1 MPVRARRRPG
11 SPTTFGIPAISTGDI
26 FRANIKN
33 ETPLGLQVKEVLASG
48 GYVTDEI
55 TNAIVRDRLF
65 EDDAE
70 QGFLLDGF
78 PRTAAQ
84 VETLDAILAEHGHQL
99 EAVLELTV
107 DDEAVVQ
114 RLLKRAE
121 IEGREDDTEEVI
133 RERQAIYRRETA
145 PLTEVYSARGL
156 LRAGRRHGFGR
167 RGLHPHLRGPRRGC
181 SLLMFGRS
189 RIDTKT
195 PDQILRMRKA
205 GLVVGQTL
213 QLMAQTVRPGMTTKQ
228 LDELAEE
235 HIRGCGATP
244 SFLGYHGFTGSLC
257 TSVND
262 EVVHGIPGRAGAG
275 RG

>member
-1 MPVRARRRPG
+1 MRLIILGPPG
-11 SPTTFGIPAISTGDI
+11 AGKGTQAAKIASTFGIPAISTGDI

-55 TNAIVRDRLF
+55 TNEIVRDRLF

-84 VETLDAILAEHGHQL
+84 VETLDAILAEHGHAL

-107 DDEAVVQ
+107 DSEAVVQ

-145 PLTEVYSARGL
+145 PLTDVYSDRGL
-156 LRAGRRHGFGR
+156 LVQV
-167 RGLHPHLRGPRRGC
+167 
-181 SLLMFGRS
+181 
-189 RIDTKT
+189 D
-195 PDQILRMRKA
+195 
-205 GLVVGQTL
+205 
-213 QLMAQTVRPGMTTKQ
+213 GM
-228 LDELAEE
+228 
-235 HIRGCGATP
+235 
-244 SFLGYHGFTGSLC
+244 GS
-257 TSVND
+257 VD
-262 EVVHGIPGRAGAG
+262 EVFDRISAALAGVA
-275 RG
+275 RS

>member
-1 MPVRARRRPG
+1 MRLIILGPPG
-11 SPTTFGIPAISTGDI
+11 AGKGTQASKIATTFGIPAISTGDI

-55 TNAIVRDRLF
+55 TNAVVRDRLF

-84 VETLDAILAEHGHQL
+84 VETLDAILAEHGHAL

-145 PLTEVYSARGL
+145 PLTDVYSARGL
-156 LRAGRRHGFGR
+156 LVQVDGMG
-167 RGLHPHLRGPRRGC
+167 
-181 SLLMFGRS
+181 
-189 RIDTKT
+189 
-195 PDQILRMRKA
+195 
-205 GLVVGQTL
+205 
-213 QLMAQTVRPGMTTKQ
+213 TV
-228 LDELAEE
+228 DEVFER
-235 HIRGCGATP
+235 IRGALDGAAR
-244 SFLGYHGFTGSLC
+244 
-257 TSVND
+257 V
-262 EVVHGIPGRAGAG
+262 
-275 RG
+275 

>member
-1 MPVRARRRPG
+1 MRLIILGPPG
-11 SPTTFGIPAISTGDI
+11 AGKGTQAAKIADTFGIPAISTGDI

-78 PRTAAQ
+78 PRTSTQ
-84 VETLDAILAEHGHQL
+84 VETLDAILAEHGHAL
-99 EAVLELTV
+99 GAVLELTV
-107 DDEAVVQ
+107 DEEAVVQ

-156 LRAGRRHGFGR
+156 LVQVDGMGSVDDVFTRISDALEGVA
-167 RGLHPHLRGPRRGC
+167 
-181 SLLMFGRS
+181 RS
-189 RIDTKT
+189 
-195 PDQILRMRKA
+195 
-205 GLVVGQTL
+205 
-213 QLMAQTVRPGMTTKQ
+213 
-228 LDELAEE
+228 
-235 HIRGCGATP
+235 
-244 SFLGYHGFTGSLC
+244 
-257 TSVND
+257 
-262 EVVHGIPGRAGAG
+262 
-275 RG
+275 

>member
-1 MPVRARRRPG
+1 MRLIILGPPG
-11 SPTTFGIPAISTGDI
+11 AGKGTQAAKIASSLGIPAISTGDI

-55 TNAIVRDRLF
+55 TNAVVRDRLF

-84 VETLDAILAEHGHQL
+84 VETLDAILAEHGHAL

-114 RLLKRAE
+114 RLLKRAQ
-121 IEGREDDTEEVI
+121 IEGREDATEDVI

-145 PLTEVYSARGL
+145 PLTDVYAARGL
-156 LRAGRRHGFGR
+156 LVQVDGMGSVDDVFTRISDALEGVA
-167 RGLHPHLRGPRRGC
+167 
-181 SLLMFGRS
+181 RS
-189 RIDTKT
+189 
-195 PDQILRMRKA
+195 
-205 GLVVGQTL
+205 
-213 QLMAQTVRPGMTTKQ
+213 
-228 LDELAEE
+228 
-235 HIRGCGATP
+235 
-244 SFLGYHGFTGSLC
+244 
-257 TSVND
+257 
-262 EVVHGIPGRAGAG
+262 
-275 RG
+275 